1 MPSRVVSPTAERI
14 ASAALGLFAVHGY
27 AGMVMEQVRREAGV
41 SNGSLYHHF
50 GSRAELVARL
60 FEDGMGQCR
69 RGVLE
74 VLQESTDAEA
84 GVRAVVAT
92 TLSWVQE
99 NTELARLLYSDLPDE
114 VLLCAEPDLS
124 KHNRDYVDVVA
135 GWVDKQTARG
145 RLIERPFSITHAL
158 WLGPAQEFV
167 RHWLGGRSPLTPTQ
181 AATDLGEGA
190 WRALAAR

>member
-1 MPSRVVSPTAERI
+1 M
-14 ASAALGLFAVHGY
+14 
-27 AGMVMEQVRREAGV
+27 

-92 TLSWVQE
+92 TLKRRVQE
-99 NTELARLLYSDLPDE
+99 HTELARLLYSDLPDE

-135 GWVDKQTARG
+135 GWVDTQTARG

-167 RHWLGGRSPLTPTQ
+167 RHWLGAGRSSLTPTQ
-181 AATDLGEGA
+181 AATDLADGA